1 MFGQKSSTILLER
14 EELQRE
20 DFTDMRILVVE
31 DENSI
36 AQFVSQGLREADF
49 VVDVARTGPE
59 GLEYALAAEYDLLI
73 LDVMLPGMDGLSLL
87 KHLRKKGYTTPVLV
101 LTARDAV
108 EDRVAGLDAGSDDY
122 LTKPFA
128 FPELLARVRALLR
141 RPPLQTGTVLKVAD
155 LELDT
160 VTREVRRSG
169 QLIELSQREYTLLNY
184 LMRHPRQVLTR
195 TQIAEHIWNFDFVS
209 DSNVVDVYIG
219 YLRRK
224 IDRGFTPSL
233 IHTVRGAGYR
243 LSAEV
248 END

>member
-1 MFGQKSSTILLER
+1 
-14 EELQRE
+14 
-20 DFTDMRILVVE
+20 MRILVVE

-36 AQFVSQGLREADF
+36 AQFVSQGLRESDF

-59 GLEYALAAEYDLLI
+59 GLEFALAAEYDLIL
-73 LDVMLPGMDGLSLL
+73 LDVMLPGMDGLTLL
-87 KHLRKKGYTTPVLV
+87 KHLRKRGQTNPVLL

-141 RPPLQTGTVLKVAD
+141 RPPLQTGTTLRLAD
-155 LELDT
+155 LEMDT
-160 VTREVRRSG
+160 LNREVRRSG
-169 QLIELSQREYTLLNY
+169 QLIDLSQREYTLLNY

-195 TQIAEHIWNFDFVS
+195 TQIAEHIWNFDFAS

-224 IDRGFTPSL
+224 IDRGFTPQL
-233 IHTVRGAGYR
+233 IHTVRGVGYR
-243 LSAEV
+243 ISAEI